1 MPQLLDRI
9 NFPKI
14 VIVLAV
20 TFGVALGACGLT
32 AIGLTAIGG
41 TLGGNFAITLGLIE
55 LGVMLLSLLGLVL
68 TLIAWA
74 IAAATRTRG
83 GTG

>member
-20 TFGVALGACGLT
+20 TFGVALGAC
-32 AIGLTAIGG
+32 GLTAIGG